1 MLIHNIN
8 EIKKPKNVVIL
19 GANGFIGKSL
29 SIKLESEGIS
39 VKKLSRKDIDL
50 LDVKKDSNIL
60 DLQKSLEEKTGL
72 NVSIANKKDNSGSIS
87 FSYQD
92 LDQLDKIINA
102 IKKNY

>member
-1 MLIHNIN
+1 MNPNIA
-8 EIKKPKNVVIL
+8 IKVNR
-19 GANGFIGKSL
+19 A
-29 SIKLESEGIS
+29 IKLNFDFQFNKYIEYRAQPKAAPRTHKSPI
-39 VKKLSRKDIDL
+39 VKFKLIK
-50 LDVKKDSNIL
+50 KKDSNIL